1 MLSRLQLPEL
11 ESGRRFR
18 SECLSNRLK
27 RLKINKGLL
36 RDCAKNV
43 LQKHW
48 RLGHQETRQV
58 RETKGLRV
66 APAGKIAKS

>member
-43 LQKHW
+43 LKNFQ
-48 RLGHQETRQV
+48 RLVGGETRQV
-58 RETKGLRV
+58 RETTRISI
-66 APAGKIAKS
+66 APAEELLSL